1 MTTHSTVLVLGASGM
16 LGNAVLRF
24 FSKSPGHLA
33 IGTVRSQDALQL
45 LPPVLHSRII
55 DGVGVENDDT
65 LQRLFAQVRPD
76 VVVNCVGLVKQLAQ
90 ADDPLAA
97 IPINALLPHRLLRFC
112 NEGEARLIH
121 ISTDCVFAGT
131 RGMYREEDPPD
142 AQDLYGR
149 SKLLGEVDGEHAVT
163 LRTSVI
169 GPELD
174 SAHGLL
180 SWFLAQ
186 RGRVK
191 GYTQAVF
198 SGLPTVELARVLRDF
213 VIPRADL
220 RGVYHVSAEPI
231 RKYDLLT
238 LIAQHYGLSIEIEAD
253 RQVVIDRTLDSSR
266 FRRLTGYVAPPW
278 PDLVS
283 AMHQF
288 G

>member
-1 MTTHSTVLVLGASGM
+1 MGKQSTVLILGASGM

-24 FSKSPGHLA
+24 FSQSPDYRA
-33 IGTVRSQDALQL
+33 VGTVRSRDALQR
-45 LPPVLHSRII
+45 LPQALHNQVVPGL
-55 DGVGVENDDT
+55 DVENADA
-65 LQRLFAQVRPD
+65 LQQLFARVRPA
-76 VVVNCVGLVKQLAQ
+76 VVMNCVGLVKQLAQ

-97 IPINALLPHRLLRFC
+97 IPINALLPHRLLRLC
-112 NEGEARLIH
+112 KSAGARLIH
-121 ISTDCVFAGT
+121 VSTDCVFAGT
-131 RGMYREEDPPD
+131 RGMYREDDPPD
-142 AQDLYGR
+142 ATDLYGR
-149 SKLLGEVDGEHAVT
+149 SKLLGEVDDEQAVT

-191 GYTQAVF
+191 GYTHAVF
-198 SGLPTVELARVLRDF
+198 SGLPTVELARIVRDF
-213 VIPRADL
+213 VIPRPDL
-220 RGVYHVSAEPI
+220 HGVYHVAGEPI
-231 RKYDLLT
+231 RKYELLT
-238 LIAQHYGLSIEIEAD
+238 LIAQRYGLSTEIEAD
-253 RQVVIDRTLDSSR
+253 SRLVIDRSLDSSR

-278 PDLVS
+278 PDLVA